1 MDFSKSVYYDEYKDG
16 QAAYVY
22 MVRCEDNSIY
32 TGIARDLRRRMRE
45 HYYRKKSAAKYTKSR
60 QLLSLEMAWTAPGW
74 PAAAKLEARIKRL
87 SKKKKEALIREPE
100 LANIWFPELR
110 EEGVYMPCE
119 GISLEDCLKE
129 EESTSMDR
137 LEEQISFLLEID
149 KQKEIIRQ
157 TYLADGSRKETDAEH
172 AWHIAV
178 MCMVLSEYANEP
190 IDVPK
195 TVMMLLLHDVIEI
208 DAGDTYAYDEVG
220 NATKRDREVRAAER
234 IYGLL
239 PEDQREYF
247 RGLWDEFEAME
258 TPEAKFANT
267 LDKIQPV
274 LLTDR
279 AKGKSWLEHGV
290 RSDQILKRNERTHEG
305 SEVLW
310 DYVRDII
317 KKNTEGGF
325 IRGED
330 NGA

>member
-60 QLLSLEMAWTAPGW
+60 QLLSLEMAWIAPGW

-87 SKKKKEALIREPE
+87 SKKKKEALIRKPE

-149 KQKEIIRQ
+149 KQKEIIR
-157 TYLADGSRKETDAEH
+157 
-172 AWHIAV
+172 
-178 MCMVLSEYANEP
+178 
-190 IDVPK
+190 
-195 TVMMLLLHDVIEI
+195 
-208 DAGDTYAYDEVG
+208 
-220 NATKRDREVRAAER
+220 
-234 IYGLL
+234 
-239 PEDQREYF
+239 
-247 RGLWDEFEAME
+247 
-258 TPEAKFANT
+258 
-267 LDKIQPV
+267 
-274 LLTDR
+274 
-279 AKGKSWLEHGV
+279 
-290 RSDQILKRNERTHEG
+290 
-305 SEVLW
+305 
-310 DYVRDII
+310 
-317 KKNTEGGF
+317 
-325 IRGED
+325 
-330 NGA
+330 

>member
-1 MDFSKSVYYDEYKDG
+1 
-16 QAAYVY
+16 

-208 DAGDTYAYDEVG
+208 DAGDTYAYDEAG
-220 NATKRDREVRAAER
+220 NATRE
-234 IYGLL
+234 
-239 PEDQREYF
+239 
-247 RGLWDEFEAME
+247 
-258 TPEAKFANT
+258 T
-267 LDKIQPV
+267 
-274 LLTDR
+274 
-279 AKGKSWLEHGV
+279 GKSEP
-290 RSDQILKRNERTHEG
+290 RNVSMDCCRRTRG
-305 SEVLW
+305 NISEVFGTSLRPWRRRKRSLPILW
-310 DYVRDII
+310 TRSSRYC
-317 KKNTEGGF
+317 
-325 IRGED
+325 
-330 NGA
+330 